1 MHKIQKSLFEW
12 SNKVLNNSNLAPLNT
27 IVKLREEASSREYFR
42 LRNEESSLIGV
53 FSPPEKELNRQ
64 FVFLSLFL
72 KKEGVTVPEVFYFDE
87 GLGFMLIEDFGDE
100 AFQFFINRSNF
111 HHLFSSAIDEM
122 VNINKC
128 PHNENLSSLSRK
140 DLRDQMLL
148 FEEWFLRGLLQIKSK
163 SEEIKMINSMYDEI
177 LDNLEKQP
185 KALCHFDFE
194 TRNLMVLENGNT
206 GVLDFQDAIFGPIF
220 LDPASLLKDLHLELK
235 DSEVNQFLDTFLS
248 KSKESGLIKELEFQ
262 EAREYFDFASLQR
275 QLRILGTL
283 SRLHLRDKKSFR
295 LPDLV
300 KTLEF
305 FIETTSK
312 YKKFKTISNHSR
324 NKILPILKLKIKEIL

>member
-42 LRNEESSLIGV
+42 LTNEDSSLIGV

-283 SRLHLRDKKSFR
+283 SRLHIRDKKSFR

>member
-283 SRLHLRDKKSFR
+283 SRLHIRDKKSFR

>member
-100 AFQFFINRSNF
+100 VFQFFINRSNF

-283 SRLHLRDKKSFR
+283 SRLHIRDKKSFR

-312 YKKFKTISNHSR
+312 YKKFKTISN
-324 NKILPILKLKIKEIL
+324 

>member
-1 MHKIQKSLFEW
+1 M
-12 SNKVLNNSNLAPLNT
+12 LNNSNLAPLNT
-27 IVKLREEASSREYFR
+27 IVKLREEASSRQYFR
-42 LRNEESSLIGV
+42 LRNKESSLIGV

-87 GLGFMLIEDFGDE
+87 SLGFMLIEDFGDE
-100 AFQFFINRSNF
+100 AFQFSINRSNF

-140 DLRDQMLL
+140 DLKDQMVL
-148 FEEWFLRGLLQIKSK
+148 FEKWFLRGLLQIKPK

-194 TRNLMVLENGNT
+194 TRNLMVLESGST

-235 DSEVNQFLDTFLS
+235 DSEVNQFLDSFLS
-248 KSKESGLIKELEFQ
+248 KSIESGLIKNLEFQ
-262 EAREYFDFASLQR
+262 EARECFDFASLQR

-283 SRLHLRDKKSFR
+283 SRLHIRDKKSFR

-312 YKKFKTISNHSR
+312 YKKFKTISKHSR
-324 NKILPILKLKIKEIL
+324 NKILPILNLKIKEIL

>member
-12 SNKVLNNSNLAPLNT
+12 SNKVLNNSTLAPLNT

-100 AFQFFINRSNF
+100 AFQFSINRSNF

>member
-1 MHKIQKSLFEW
+1 MPKIRNSLFEW
-12 SNKVLNNSNLAPLNT
+12 SNKMLTSSNLTPLST
-27 IVKLREEASSREYFR
+27 IERLREEASSRKYFR
-42 LRNEESSLIGV
+42 LSNQESSFVGV

-87 GLGFMLIEDFGDE
+87 GLGFMLIEDFGDK
-100 AFQFFINRSNF
+100 AYQFSINRSNF

-128 PHNENLSSLSRK
+128 PQDKNLSLLSRK

-148 FEEWFLRGLLQIKSK
+148 FEEWFLRSLLQISPT
-163 SEEIKMINSMYDEI
+163 SEEIEMINSMYDEI

-194 TRNLMVLENGNT
+194 TRNLMLLENGST
-206 GVLDFQDAIFGPIF
+206 GVLDFQDATFGPIF
-220 LDPASLLKDLHLELK
+220 LDPASLLKDLHFELK
-235 DSEVNQFLDTFLS
+235 DSEVNQFLDSFLS
-248 KSKESGLIKELEFQ
+248 KSIDSGLIKEIDFLK
-262 EAREYFDFASLQR
+262 ARECFDFASLQR

-295 LPDLV
+295 LPDLI

-312 YKKFKTISNHSR
+312 YKRFQAISSHLG